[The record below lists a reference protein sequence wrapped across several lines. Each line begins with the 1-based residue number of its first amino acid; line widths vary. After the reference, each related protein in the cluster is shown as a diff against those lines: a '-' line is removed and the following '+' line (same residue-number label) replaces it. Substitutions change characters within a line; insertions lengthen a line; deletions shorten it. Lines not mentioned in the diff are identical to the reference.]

1 MQEVPLGQ
9 FTSIKNVSD
18 ILGDFRGAPIGRALG
33 KSPTSPIPHFTN
45 LQSDKAPPGIPTHRA
60 LKSER
65 EFFTAKRPEN
75 DLPLLAA
82 EGIHS
87 VRVGKQDRFFGTAW
101 NGFTNLPTRLSYR
114 NWSIP
119 VPWTFPPVIG
129 PISAITVPAPIPA
142 AAVSTAVSTAV
153 TPAVTAAASASV
165 AAASVPASGPVD
177 HGSSTPSAAGPG
189 SVSIDIAAAT
199 NAPLFGP
206 RRCLDDDSEDSDS
219 CDEMY
224 PLPKAP
230 VAGPSGAQAGKRKR
244 QAEDTQIASRP
255 SIKNH
260 KAA

>member
-1 MQEVPLGQ
+1 MQQVPSGQ
-9 FTSIKNVSD
+9 FTSSKNISD
-18 ILGDFRGAPIGRALG
+18 ILGDCRGAPIGRALG

-65 EFFTAKRPEN
+65 EFFTARRPEN

-129 PISAITVPAPIPA
+129 PITVPAPVQA
-142 AAVSTAVSTAV
+142 AAVSTAVTAI
-153 TPAVTAAASASV
+153 VTAAASASV
-165 AAASVPASGPVD
+165 SASGPVD
-177 HGSSTPSAAGPG
+177 HGSSAASAAGPG

-199 NAPLFGP
+199 GAPLFGP
-206 RRCLDDDSEDSDS
+206 RQWLDDDSEDSDS
-219 CDEMY
+219 CDEMD

-244 QAEDTQIASRP
+244 QAEDKQTASRP
-255 SIKNH
+255 SIENR
-260 KAA
+260 KAS